1 MSYLNKKFTLEE
13 VQKLNRD
20 WGRNRII
27 FKTEILNYVEKY
39 NLKFIVRDTGDAD
52 LDGRYCIALPE
63 NVVRDNG
70 TIDYAIRTK
79 YNLM

>member
-1 MSYLNKKFTLEE
+1 MSYLNQKYSLEE
-13 VQKLNRD
+13 VKKLNRD

-27 FKTEILNYVEKY
+27 FKKEILNYVEKY

-52 LDGRYCIALPE
+52 LDGRYSIALPE